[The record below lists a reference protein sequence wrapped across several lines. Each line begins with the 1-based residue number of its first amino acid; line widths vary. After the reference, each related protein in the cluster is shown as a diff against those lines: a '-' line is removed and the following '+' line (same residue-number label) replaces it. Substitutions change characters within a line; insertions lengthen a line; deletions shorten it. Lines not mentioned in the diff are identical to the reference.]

1 MSEARGGEK
10 RPERSE
16 DDRAVRAERGK
27 NIASDTVSAPWRRP
41 RSPPGIGK
49 RADARTREPSRVRND
64 APGEQ
69 WAAPSK
75 ARRWPQAPA
84 GRGCEVRPR
93 APSAGDSRPGRA
105 VARPVWSPGRVG
117 PSRSSWNLPPTV
129 LAFLPPV
136 SYDRGSATR
145 SGWS

>member
-75 ARRWPQAPA
+75 ARRWPQAPS
-84 GRGCEVRPR
+84 GRVCEVRPR

-105 VARPVWSPGRVG
+105 GARPVWSAGR
-117 PSRSSWNLPPTV
+117 PRSSWYRPTV

-136 SYDRGSATR
+136 RYDGGSATR